1 MRIYNDFIG
10 SDDSNT
16 TLKFI
21 GGDSEQQFVQ
31 AVAKMP
37 KDWYYNST
45 EILYE
50 YNKLGHR
57 CKKFEELD
65 QDNYILFIGCS
76 HTMGVGLELDKTYPH
91 LLSEK
96 LKMSYYNLAVPATG
110 NDVLE
115 YNLLT
120 WFFKIN
126 KKPKLVV
133 IQWPDQSRFMEYDE
147 LYNHTL
153 ERGTWNTDP
162 NYMSF
167 VVNAE
172 DTGMF
177 SARVAMVEN
186 IIQNTIK
193 IPMVTFN
200 FGSQKGYGIYD
211 LNMPR
216 IDRAR
221 DLSHAGIKSHAKFT
235 ETLLNHIE
243 VNKMIK
249 QTKYNI

>member
-21 GGDSEQQFVQ
+21 SGDSEKQFIQ
-31 AVAKMP
+31 AIEKMP
-37 KDWYYNST
+37 KDWYYNNT
-45 EILYE
+45 EILYN
-50 YNKLGHR
+50 YNNLGHR
-57 CKKFEELD
+57 CKNFEDLD

-76 HTMGVGLELDKTYPH
+76 HTMGVGLELEKTYPH

-96 LKMSYYNLAVPATG
+96 LRMDYYNLAVPATG

-133 IQWPDQSRFMEYDE
+133 VQWPDQSRFMEYDE
-147 LYNHTL
+147 LRNHAL

-162 NYMSF
+162 IYVSF

-177 SARVAMVEN
+177 RARVAMVEN
-186 IIQNTIK
+186 IVQNTIE
-193 IPMVTFN
+193 IPMITCN

-211 LNMPR
+211 LYMPR
-216 IDRAR
+216 LDRAR
-221 DLSHAGIKSHAKFT
+221 DLSHSGIASHAKFT
-235 ETLLNHIE
+235 ETLVNHIE
-243 VNKMIK
+243 VNKLIK
-249 QTKYNI
+249 RDKYVL